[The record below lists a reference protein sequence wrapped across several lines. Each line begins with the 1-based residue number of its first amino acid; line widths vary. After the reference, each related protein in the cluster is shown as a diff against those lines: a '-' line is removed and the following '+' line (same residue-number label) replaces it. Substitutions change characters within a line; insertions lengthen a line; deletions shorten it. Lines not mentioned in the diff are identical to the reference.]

1 MSEALCFKVS
11 VSIGM
16 ESSLAEPPS
25 CAAGIWRDV
34 EQGLANRQRHG
45 GEARVLVLP
54 RCYSSHLINL
64 ADNLSLAVDSIR
76 AHKLRAA
83 LTILGLIMGVA
94 TLITVMTLVQGA
106 NLYVEQKIANLGTNV
121 FRVAR
126 LPFAVTD
133 FNLITKAQRYK
144 FLYPD
149 DMDAVAGSCAH
160 CQGVGAALNAT
171 ANLRYSDHQLED
183 ATLYG
188 HTPNMADIDTR
199 TVATGR
205 YFTDVEDRH
214 AATVCL
220 IGDRVLQE
228 FFAGVNPL
236 GRSIRA
242 GNAEFIV
249 IGTIEKIGSVL
260 GQDQDDFIIVPL
272 RTFLKVRGQRN
283 SLVISVKAEGPAQTF
298 TLAQDE
304 VRRVLRAR
312 RHVAAGADDD
322 FFFGTADSYIS
333 LWQSISSAF
342 FAVFVMISSIS
353 AVVGGIVIM
362 NVMLV
367 AVTER
372 TKEIGVRRA
381 VGATQSDI
389 LRQFLAESILQC
401 MMGGGIGVLI
411 GFGCALALREFTS
424 FPAAVQT
431 WVAALGVILSSVI
444 GMFFGIYP
452 AVKASKLDPV
462 TALRTE

>member
-1 MSEALCFKVS
+1 
-11 VSIGM
+11 
-16 ESSLAEPPS
+16 
-25 CAAGIWRDV
+25 
-34 EQGLANRQRHG
+34 
-45 GEARVLVLP
+45 
-54 RCYSSHLINL
+54 LIRIS
-64 ADNLSLAVDSIR
+64 DNVTLAVDSIR

-83 LTILGLIMGVA
+83 LTILGLLMGVA

-121 FRVAR
+121 FRVGR

-133 FNLITKAQRYK
+133 FALLTRAMRHK
-144 FLYPD
+144 FLYPA
-149 DMDAVAGSCAH
+149 DMDAIAAGCAH
-160 CQGVGAALNAT
+160 CQGVGAALNASV
-171 ANLRYSDHQLED
+171 ALRYADHQLDD

-199 TVATGR
+199 TVELGR
-205 YFTDVEDRH
+205 YFTEVEDYH
-214 AATVCL
+214 AAEVCL
-220 IGDRVLQE
+220 IGARVSNE
-228 FFAGVNPL
+228 FFGGVNPI
-236 GRSIRA
+236 GHAIRA
-242 GNAEFIV
+242 GNAEFTV

-260 GQDQDDFIIVPL
+260 GQDQDNFIIIPL

-283 SLVISVKAEGPAQTF
+283 SLSISVKAVGPAHTF
-298 TLAQDE
+298 ELAQDD
-304 VRRVLRAR
+304 VRRILRAR
-312 RHVAAGADDD
+312 RHVPPGGEDD
-322 FFFGTADSYIS
+322 FYFGTADSYIS

-381 VGATQSDI
+381 VGATRSDI
-389 LRQFLAESILQC
+389 LRQFLMESILQC
-401 MMGGGIGVLI
+401 MLGGGIGVMI
-411 GFGCALALREFTS
+411 GFGCALALRQFTS
-424 FPAAVQT
+424 FPAAVQG
-431 WVAALGVILSSVI
+431 WVAALGVILSSII

-452 AVKASKLDPV
+452 AVKASRLDPV